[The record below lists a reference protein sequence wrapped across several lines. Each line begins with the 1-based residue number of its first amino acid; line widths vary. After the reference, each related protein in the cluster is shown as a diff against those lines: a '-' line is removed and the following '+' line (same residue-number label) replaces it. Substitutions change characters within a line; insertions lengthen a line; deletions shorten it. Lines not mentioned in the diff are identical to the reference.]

1 MSAPAARPVHVVTDS
16 TADIPEPLLA
26 GRPITVVPLLVEV
39 GGRTYRD
46 GVDLSRDEFLAA
58 LRRGELPRTS
68 QPPIGAF
75 QEVYRD
81 LIERGYDVAAAHI
94 ASRLSG
100 TFNASRNAAAA
111 VAPERIRV
119 VDSQTLSIA
128 LGWLALEAADL
139 AARGAGLEE
148 VAAFMERRK
157 ADARIFA
164 ALETLEFLLRGGRI
178 GRTAAFLGSALQI
191 KPVVAVRS
199 GAVEPLER
207 VRTFRR
213 ATERVIALTQAEMP
227 YDRLAVFHLGAP
239 ELASEIARRLEEA
252 QPGIEILTGQIGTV
266 IGTYAGPGLIG
277 TAGLV
282 SPRA

>member
-39 GGRTYRD
+39 AGRTYRD

-111 VAPERIRV
+111 VAPDRIRV

-157 ADARIFA
+157 ADARIYA